1 MTELL
6 AARTQMA
13 LSLGFH
19 MIFAAV
25 GMAMPLMM
33 LIAEGRW
40 LRRRDA
46 DALRLAKTW
55 AKVTA
60 VLFAIGAVS
69 GTALSFELG
78 LLWPRFMEFAGP
90 LIGLAFALEGYA
102 FFIEA
107 IFLGLYLYGWERLSP
122 RAHWLCG
129 VPIAL
134 SGAASGVL
142 VLSANA
148 WMQSPA
154 GFALTPE
161 GRIAS
166 VDPIAALLNPSWGIM
181 ALHSTLS
188 TYQAVGF
195 AAAGT
200 YAWAL
205 LRNRRPERARYNRL
219 ALAIA
224 MLLAGVCAVAQPVVG
239 DALARR
245 AHQAQPAKLAA
256 MEGQF
261 ATERGAPLRIGGWPD
276 PEARETRWAIE
287 IPKLLSLLATGD
299 PDGEIKGLEAFPRE
313 EWPDAR
319 VVHVAFQVMVGAG
332 FAMLGAAVWFWWAW
346 WRDRPRG
353 RDLPARRRLLR
364 ALVLASPL
372 GFIAL
377 EAGWTVTEV
386 GRQPWII
393 YGVMRTA
400 DAVTPVEGVGFTLA
414 GFALLYAGLLAT
426 LVVLLRRLAR
436 GGGAAAHRE
445 AEEGAGVRT

>member
-40 LRRRDA
+40 LRRGDP
-46 DALRLAKTW
+46 DALRLAKAW

-78 LLWPRFMEFAGP
+78 LLWPRFMELAGP
-90 LIGLAFALEGYA
+90 LVGLAFALEGYA
-102 FFIEA
+102 FFVEA

-129 VPIAL
+129 VPVAL

-148 WMQSPA
+148 WMQAPV
-154 GFALTPE
+154 GFDLTPE
-161 GRIAS
+161 GRVTN
-166 VDPIAALLNPSWGIM
+166 VDPVAAFLNPSWGLM

-219 ALAIA
+219 ALVVA
-224 MLLAGVCAVAQPVVG
+224 MVLAGASAAAQPVAG
-239 DALARR
+239 DLLARR
-245 AHQAQPAKLAA
+245 AHETQPAKLAA

-287 IPKLLSLLATGD
+287 IPRMLSFLATGD
-299 PDGEIKGLEAFPRE
+299 PDGEVRGLEAFPRD
-313 EWPDAR
+313 EWPDTR
-319 VVHVAFQVMVGAG
+319 VVHVAFQAMVGAG
-332 FAMLGAAVWFWWAW
+332 SAMLGVAAWFWWAW
-346 WRDRPRG
+346 WRDRRRG
-353 RDLPARRRLLR
+353 QDWAARRGLMA
-364 ALVLASPL
+364 ALVLAAPL
-372 GFIAL
+372 GFVAI

-386 GRQPWII
+386 GRQPWIV

-400 DAVTPVEGVGFTLA
+400 DAVTPIEGVGVTLA
-414 GFALLYAGLLAT
+414 GFALLYAGLLVT

-436 GGGAAAHRE
+436 GEGEAAGAE
-445 AEEGAGVRT
+445 ADEGSGVRA